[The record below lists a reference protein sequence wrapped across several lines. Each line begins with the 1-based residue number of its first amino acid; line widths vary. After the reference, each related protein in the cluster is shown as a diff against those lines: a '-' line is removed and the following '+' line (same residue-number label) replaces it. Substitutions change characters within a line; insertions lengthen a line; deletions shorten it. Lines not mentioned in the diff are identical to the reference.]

1 MIAEIWTKY
10 KGWLIGF
17 GMLVIAFILFRLFR
31 NNGQSDQTG
40 TEGENPNH
48 PMWGGRKPKIC
59 KAIEN
64 ALSGTKFEG
73 LEKILYAQAAHET
86 GNFTSRAFAE
96 QNNMFGMK
104 EAQKRK
110 TTDIDS
116 GVFNAQN
123 GSFKADAI
131 GYSEYETLEDSVS
144 DLLYYLD
151 NQGFEPEILPDA
163 NDFEKLKRYL
173 VFLKEETVPAPYFED
188 TFENYLNGVKKWL

>member
-17 GMLVIAFILFRLFR
+17 AMLVIAFILFRLFR
-31 NNGQSDQTG
+31 NNGQSDQTE
-40 TEGENPNH
+40 TEGNNLNQY
-48 PMWGGRKPKIC
+48 GNRKPKIA
-59 KAIEN
+59 KAIES

-104 EAQKRK
+104 EAQKRQ
-110 TTDIDS
+110 TTDIDN
-116 GVFNAQN
+116 GEFEAEK
-123 GSFKADAI
+123 GSFKADKI

-151 NQGFEPEILPDA
+151 NQGFEPEILPVA

>member
-17 GMLVIAFILFRLFR
+17 AMLVIAFILFRLFR
-31 NNGQSDQTG
+31 NSGQNDQTE
-40 TEGENPNH
+40 TEGNNLNNPYGN
-48 PMWGGRKPKIC
+48 RKPKIA
-59 KAIEN
+59 KAIEQV
-64 ALSGTKFEG
+64 LSGTKFEG
-73 LEKILYAQAAHET
+73 LEKIFYAQAAHET
-86 GNFTSRAFAE
+86 GNFTSRAFVE
-96 QNNMFGMK
+96 QNNLFGMK

-131 GYSEYETLEDSVS
+131 GYSEYESIEDSVL
-144 DLLYYLD
+144 DLLYYLE